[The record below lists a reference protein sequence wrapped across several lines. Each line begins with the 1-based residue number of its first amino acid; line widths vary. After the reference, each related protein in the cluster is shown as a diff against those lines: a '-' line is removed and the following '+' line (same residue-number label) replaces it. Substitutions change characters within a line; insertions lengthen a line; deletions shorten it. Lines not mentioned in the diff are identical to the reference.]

1 MKLNLDWHPR
11 HWSALIKE
19 LEPFRN
25 DSILIDMLV
34 TEVDDLI
41 TPFTYKAL
49 CKEFMEFLIANNL
62 DPTKLPTVRKFHE
75 FEGGAGVVKRAYK
88 YGKDNFE
95 RQYKTYLRQQE
106 VNPYKNT
113 PYEVFEEKK

>member
-11 HWSALIKE
+11 HWNALIKE

-49 CKEFMEFLIANNL
+49 CKEFMEFLVAIYL
-62 DPTKLPTVRKFHE
+62 DPT
-75 FEGGAGVVKRAYK
+75 
-88 YGKDNFE
+88 
-95 RQYKTYLRQQE
+95 
-106 VNPYKNT
+106 
-113 PYEVFEEKK
+113 